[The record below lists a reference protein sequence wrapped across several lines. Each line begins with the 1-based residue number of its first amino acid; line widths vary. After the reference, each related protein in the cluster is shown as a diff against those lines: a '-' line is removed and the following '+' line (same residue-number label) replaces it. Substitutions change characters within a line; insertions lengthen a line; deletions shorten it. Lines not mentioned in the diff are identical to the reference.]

1 MRGGGLRC
9 WLVESRLGH
18 GFGGGSG
25 SGSGCVGRLGI
36 MAMVKVNLLERIE
49 KLVVVVSG

>member
-25 SGSGCVGRLGI
+25 SGCVDKLGI
-36 MAMVKVNLLERIE
+36 MEVVEVNLLEMIE
-49 KLVVVVSG
+49 KLVVVVVSG